1 MSDIADAP
9 APLSNDSSVDAGIMD
24 DAMDVEHT
32 CTQDVV
38 VRMITAGD
46 TVGLQT
52 GHTRIKP
59 VPSMLSFHCV
69 FLFKLNILSA

>member
-1 MSDIADAP
+1 MTDIA
-9 APLSNDSSVDAGIMD
+9 VDADCME

-32 CTQDVV
+32 SAQDV

-52 GHTRIKP
+52 G
-59 VPSMLSFHCV
+59 
-69 FLFKLNILSA
+69 NA

>member
-1 MSDIADAP
+1 MSDNAEAP
-9 APLSNDSSVDAGIMD
+9 APLSNDSSVHAGIMD

-32 CTQDVV
+32 CTQDV

-59 VPSMLSFHCV
+59 VPSKLSFHCV
-69 FLFKLNILSA
+69 FLFKLHLLSA